1 MKCVDD
7 LMLFSSMEEVSK
19 SDYRKLKQEN
29 KLYRKELEAQSTK
42 MVELEELI
50 KETKAHQNRLE
61 DLLGVER

>member
-1 MKCVDD
+1 
-7 LMLFSSMEEVSK
+7 MEEVSK